1 MLQQLATDGAKTIIV
16 ESPDRFARD
25 LAVQLAGH
33 DMLKGLGIAIIPASA
48 PDFFTEDTP
57 TAVLVR
63 QVLGAIA
70 QFEKASSVA
79 KLAAARKRKREREGR
94 CEGRKPLSQTRPEV
108 VALARKLRRRRPKAG
123 QLSLREV
130 SKELA
135 ARGYLNE
142 RNKPYAPKSVA
153 SMCVSGGL
161 EGLLIT
167 GTGTGVCRWSTARG
181 RGRYAVSKATM
192 GNETQTRVN
201 RPTACSAELWSSPVT
216 EVP

>member
-1 MLQQLATDGAKTIIV
+1 MSGANPVNQRPGFAEMLQRLATNGAKTIIV
-16 ESPDRFARD
+16 ESPVARD

-33 DMLKGLGIAIIPASA
+33 DMLRGLGIAIIPASA

-94 CEGRKPLSQTRPEV
+94 CEGRKPLSETRPEV
-108 VALARKLRRRRPKAG
+108 VALARKLRRRRPKGG
-123 QLSLREV
+123 QLSLRGV

-135 ARGYLNE
+135 ARGFLNE
-142 RNKPYAPKSVA
+142 LGKPYAAKSVA
-153 SMCVSGGL
+153 SML
-161 EGLLIT
+161 
-167 GTGTGVCRWSTARG
+167 R
-181 RGRYAVSKATM
+181 
-192 GNETQTRVN
+192 
-201 RPTACSAELWSSPVT
+201 
-216 EVP
+216 